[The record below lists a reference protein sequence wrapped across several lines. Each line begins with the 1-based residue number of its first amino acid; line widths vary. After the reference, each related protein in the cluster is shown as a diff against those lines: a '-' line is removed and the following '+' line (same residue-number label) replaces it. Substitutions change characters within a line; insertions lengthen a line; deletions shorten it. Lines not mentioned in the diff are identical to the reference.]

1 MSERMTI
8 RDIAG
13 FCPEEAVWKM
23 MADISEYLLKDH
35 ADCLL
40 SPGSIMIDGDL
51 FLVATGQER
60 VNEFTAPE
68 LTDNQKA
75 DEKGLVWSL
84 GAIVYYLATGHI
96 IFGGHGSCYQRGHP
110 NVSLPILPKSLQALT
125 PVIQRCLCYSPDE
138 RICMKELND
147 LSVKGL
153 SFCKKQQRQ
162 KTVVKERKQET
173 IVNCCGEK
181 WPEEMIEI

>member
-35 ADCLL
+35 KDCLL
-40 SPGSIMIDGDL
+40 SPGSIMIDGRL
-51 FLVATGQER
+51 FLVEAGQER

-68 LTDNQKA
+68 QTDNQKA

-96 IFGGHGSCYQRGHP
+96 IFGGHGSCYQREHP
-110 NVSLPILPKSLQALT
+110 NVPLPTLPKGLQALT
-125 PVIQRCLCYSPDE
+125 PVVSRCLCYNPCE
-138 RICMKELND
+138 RISLNELNSRS
-147 LSVKGL
+147 LEGL
-153 SFCKKQQRQ
+153 AYCKKQQRK
-162 KTVVKERKQET
+162 KTVTTEKKQAKE
-173 IVNCCGEK
+173 VNYSGEK